1 MSIQLMNGE
10 NVVHIHYVIQL
21 LKKKK
26 KTTNDETMTFGNNW
40 IEIEKSKLNK
50 ARP

>member
-1 MSIQLMNGE
+1 MNGE

-26 KTTNDETMTFGNNW
+26 KPQTMKQW
-40 IEIEKSKLNK
+40 LLEIIG
-50 ARP
+50 